1 MWTLSLS
8 QFEKHDREITDRWK
22 SDTDGVLVF
31 TGLFS
36 ATVAAFVIESYKRL
50 SVDSGDQTV
59 TLLSQMSQQ
68 LVGIS
73 NGTIL
78 PTPPPLSNSPP
89 NLPSAVRVNI
99 LWLLS
104 LAISITCALL
114 ATLIQQWTRRYM
126 ALSYLHDMPHERAR
140 VRTFL
145 FTGMEHFRM
154 RQAVE
159 AIPMLLH
166 TSVFLFFAGLVD
178 FFLLFNQTVAWVF
191 IGWIGLFVSVYAAM
205 TIIPNIIFSCPY
217 RTPFTGLFWR
227 LSQMLAVITLV
238 FTGAFATSLDGF
250 LQHSWGLWGRVYR
263 GASTTIA

>member
-1 MWTLSLS
+1 MWTLSLTHS
-8 QFEKHDREITDRWK
+8 EKHDREITDRWK

-36 ATVAAFVIESYKRL
+36 ATVAAFVIESYRKL

-59 TLLSQMSQQ
+59 ILLTQMSQQ

-73 NGTIL
+73 NGTVL

-89 NLPSAVRVNI
+89 NLPSAIRVNI

-126 ALSYLHDMPHERAR
+126 ALSYHYDLPHNRAR

-191 IGWIGLFVSVYAAM
+191 IGWVGLFVSVYTAM

-217 RTPFTGLFWR
+217 STPFTTLLWR
-227 LSQMLAVITLV
+227 LSQMLAVI
-238 FTGAFATSLDGF
+238 
-250 LQHSWGLWGRVYR
+250 
-263 GASTTIA
+263 

>member
-1 MWTLSLS
+1 FGDSSRQMWTLSLS
-8 QFEKHDREITDRWK
+8 QFEKYDREIIDRWK

-59 TLLSQMSQQ
+59 TLLTQMSQQ

-78 PTPPPLSNSPP
+78 PTPPPLSTSPP

-191 IGWIGLFVSVYAAM
+191 IGWIGLFVSVYVAM

-217 RTPFTGLFWR
+217 HTPFTGLFWR
-227 LSQMLAVITLV
+227 LSQLL
-238 FTGAFATSLDGF
+238 
-250 LQHSWGLWGRVYR
+250 
-263 GASTTIA
+263 